1 MLGSSLQSL
10 VAKLLSQHPCIR
22 SLSSES
28 LKIADWLP
36 ERSGFDRRYR
46 FWNFLT
52 TALGE
57 GFNSMSTNLP
67 TSERPFRWSL
77 YRPCFR
83 RSGQRFFIASDNR
96 FLPSAVR
103 RPRLLLFAVGAEAAA
118 FPFEVA
124 AGEWVPSSAAMARLS
139 RSLSLFNSA
148 TILSMSKIRSS
159 GALLIY

>member
-1 MLGSSLQSL
+1 MRHLPTEILAAKDFAQS
-10 VAKLLSQHPCIR
+10 AGKADREQTRWR
-22 SLSSES
+22 SEVDSN
-28 LKIADWLP
+28 
-36 ERSGFDRRYR
+36 RRYR

-52 TALGE
+52 TALGK
-57 GFNSMSTNLP
+57 GFKSTSTNRL
-67 TSERPFRWSL
+67 TSKRATIRWSL
-77 YRPCFR
+77 YRPFFR
-83 RSGQRFFIASDNR
+83 RSAQRFFIASDNR

-124 AGEWVPSSAAMARLS
+124 AGWVPSSAAMARLS

-159 GALLIY
+159 GALLKC